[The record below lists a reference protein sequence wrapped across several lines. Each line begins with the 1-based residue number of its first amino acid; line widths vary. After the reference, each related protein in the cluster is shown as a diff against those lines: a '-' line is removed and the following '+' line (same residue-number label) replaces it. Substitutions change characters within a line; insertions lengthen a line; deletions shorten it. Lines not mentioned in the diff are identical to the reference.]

1 MTFAWSK
8 TVEDKARA
16 ICKDKTGS
24 EDGWEDHV
32 SAAVNAEL
40 VDARSKPKT
49 KGEKPGFYQLVEST
63 GEPYRAGTRY
73 GEWQWWRP
81 IETAPKHTILLGWIP
96 GYGYCLMYWREEQL
110 RWSGLEGQHFP
121 ATFWMPLPEPPDDN

>member
-8 TVEDKARA
+8 TVEEKARA
-16 ICKDKTGS
+16 FCKELTGS
-24 EDGWEDHV
+24 EDEWEEHV
-32 SAAVNAEL
+32 SAAVNSEFKDALSKSKAEGGHYKL
-40 VDARSKPKT
+40 K
-49 KGEKPGFYQLVEST
+49 EST
-63 GEPYRAGTRY
+63 GEPYRAGTQY

-81 IETAPKHTILLGWIP
+81 IETAPKDETLLGWIP
-96 GYGYCLMYWREEQL
+96 RYGYCLMHWKEDQL